1 MVGFDVYLTVSGQSL
16 AHLKYTLTCHPF
28 YSISEVDA
36 VGDDLDDG
44 DDEETGEG
52 IDLHSQMKL
61 PWEGSERDYGYQ
73 EVSGLFSCMLSSVS
87 NVVVICH
94 RQPQI
99 LMFDPQ
105 TFKFSVCILSCIY
118 LRM

>member
-1 MVGFDVYLTVSGQSL
+1 MSGQSL
-16 AHLKYTLTCHPF
+16 AHLKHMLTCHPL

-61 PWEGSERDYGYQ
+61 PWEGSDRDYGYQ
-73 EVSGLFSCMLSSVS
+73 EVGGFDLDASS
-87 NVVVICH
+87 
-94 RQPQI
+94 
-99 LMFDPQ
+99 Q
-105 TFKFSVCILSCIY
+105 TCRHL
-118 LRM
+118 LQM